1 MTMPVS
7 IVPHPSASGNT
18 NAPISPSTCPV
29 YFWRPHEEGTG
40 YLGQWYS
47 SPFTVSGDTYVTA
60 EMWMMVQ
67 KARLFGDEDVA
78 RQMLKTSDPKKH
90 KALGR
95 QVKNFDNRVWD
106 ESE

>member
-1 MTMPVS
+1 
-7 IVPHPSASGNT
+7 
-18 NAPISPSTCPV
+18 
-29 YFWRPHEEGTG
+29 
-40 YLGQWYS
+40 
-47 SPFTVSGDTYVTA
+47 
-60 EMWMMVQ
+60 MMVQ

>member
-1 MTMPVS
+1 MPVS
-7 IVPHPSASGNT
+7 IVPHPSTSSNT
-18 NAPISPSTCPV
+18 NTPISPSTRPV

-47 SPFTVSGDTYVTA
+47 SPFTVSGDTYATA